1 MSFHRV
7 RKTSLLTLALA
18 FAAALSHAETTPAAV
33 SQNHPLVAPLSRGET
48 LDLPPLDEHVPSPAA
63 FLGYPLG
70 ARFTSWDRI
79 VAYLEALDAAS
90 PRVKMW
96 EYGHTYEGRPLK
108 LLAVSAPENLERLEE
123 IRKDVLRLA
132 DPAGLSA
139 ADRERILR
147 RTPLVVWLAYGVHG
161 NESSSAEAA
170 MGAAY
175 VLAAAQGEVAETLK
189 DVVVLID
196 PLQNP
201 DGRERYVNGYRQRRG
216 DDANARR
223 AAAEHWEPWPGGRQN
238 HYLIDLN
245 RDWAWASQQETRQR
259 IAAYRSWEPQV
270 YVDFHEM
277 GSENSYFF
285 PPSAEPI
292 NPQIDRRVLSWL
304 DAFGRA
310 NAAAFD
316 RQGWIYFKEENY
328 DLFYPGYGDSYPSL
342 RGAVGM
348 TYEVAG
354 GGRAGV
360 ALALPDGGTL
370 TLADRVARHLTT
382 SLTTVR
388 TAARNADKILADFAA
403 NRAKPST
410 EPARTYLWPAD
421 QPEARS
427 LADLLALHGI
437 HVRQL
442 KQTGEIPVRDL
453 AKPKSE
459 AQPRRFAAGTYAV
472 STAQPLGNLVAA
484 LLEIDSPMSKGFL
497 ERQRQRL
504 EQNLDA
510 EFYDITAW
518 SLPLAFNLRAW
529 VASGDVASEGR
540 PLAEASA
547 GIQGEGD
554 LGWLVPPQGV
564 ASYRLAAALQK
575 RKIQYRVA
583 LAGFSAGPL
592 SYPAGTLFIPSR

>member
-1 MSFHRV
+1 MSPRKMV
-7 RKTSLLTLALA
+7 RRTSLLTLALA
-18 FAAALSHAETTPAAV
+18 LTAALSSFAQPTPPAAV
-33 SQNHPLVAPLSRGET
+33 PNAGLVAPLSRGET
-48 LDLPPLDEHVPSPAA
+48 LDLPALDDRLPRPEA

-132 DPAGLSA
+132 DPAGASA

-170 MGAAY
+170 LGAAY
-175 VLAAAQGEVAETLK
+175 VLAAAQGETAEMLK

-216 DDANARR
+216 DEANARR

-277 GSENSYFF
+277 GTESSYYF
-285 PPSAEPI
+285 PPAAEPI

-304 DAFGRA
+304 DVFGRA
-310 NAAAFD
+310 NATAFD
-316 RQGWIYFKEENY
+316 HQGWVYFKEENY

-348 TYEVAG
+348 TYEMAG

-360 ALALPDGGTL
+360 AVTLQDGTVL

-388 TAARNADKILADFAA
+388 TAARNGRKLLEDFAA
-403 NRAKPST
+403 NRARPAA
-410 EPARTYLWPAD
+410 EPARTYLWAAD
-421 QPEARS
+421 QPEARP
-427 LADLLALHGI
+427 LADLLALHGVR
-437 HVRQL
+437 VRQL
-442 KQTGEIPVRDL
+442 AQAGEIPVRPL
-453 AKPKSE
+453 AKGATGE
-459 AQPRRFAAGTYAV
+459 AQPH
-472 STAQPLGNLVAA
+472 
-484 LLEIDSPMSKGFL
+484 
-497 ERQRQRL
+497 
-504 EQNLDA
+504 
-510 EFYDITAW
+510 
-518 SLPLAFNLRAW
+518 
-529 VASGDVASEGR
+529 
-540 PLAEASA
+540 
-547 GIQGEGD
+547 
-554 LGWLVPPQGV
+554 
-564 ASYRLAAALQK
+564 
-575 RKIQYRVA
+575 
-583 LAGFSAGPL
+583 
-592 SYPAGTLFIPSR
+592 